1 MDNSKETSIFLEK
14 VDSIQRR
21 FMESL
26 ITGQRDSIFKE
37 KYPKRSPNSE
47 NDSLQAHIDSQRGTF

>member
-1 MDNSKETSIFLEK
+1 MDNAKETSIFLEK

-26 ITGQRDSIFKE
+26 ITGQRDSIFQE
-37 KYPKRSPNSE
+37 KYPKRNSQ
-47 NDSLQAHIDSQRGTF
+47 L